1 MATLINNV
9 NELKP
14 AVVSYSVPRIM
25 VTGLTVGAIYW
36 CFFAISLNYF
46 SSTTISSNIATVLAI
61 VSGIAIMIRLRMAQ
75 PLVISSAAGLALW
88 GLGGLA
94 IGLGTVEK
102 IFWFCLIYCLAYTLF
117 SWIMQFKRVGFAIIF
132 SAIIIIVLRIILS
145 Y

>member
-1 MATLINNV
+1 MATLIDNV

-14 AVVSYSVPRIM
+14 AVMPYSMPRIM
-25 VTGLTVGAIYW
+25 ATGLILGGIYW

-46 SSTTISSNIATVLAI
+46 SSIPVSSNIATVLTL

-75 PLVISSAAGLALW
+75 PLVISVAAGLALW

-94 IGLGTVEK
+94 SGLGTIEK

-132 SAIIIIVLRIILS
+132 STIIIIVLRIILS